1 MKSSLFTRFLAAA
14 LMTGTSL
21 AVIAPDAEAA
31 RRMGGGKSV
40 GKQSDNV
47 TKQAPPATPSKAAAA
62 QPAATPASA
71 AAPQPARNKW
81 LGPLAGLAAG
91 LGIAALLSHLGM
103 GGALAEA
110 MMTFLMIGLL
120 VAAAFFIYRMIKN
133 RNAPTLAPAGGSP
146 NGNSPFAA
154 REALQPSA
162 APTPQPFAGG
172 VPAIGSA
179 IAPAIGSGIAPA
191 IGGGIAPAAGGGTWT
206 VPAGFEV
213 DDFLHIAKMYFV
225 RMQAAWDA
233 GDEKD
238 IRNFT
243 TPEMYAEIKLDLNTR
258 TENTRT
264 DVVKVDAEFLGV
276 EEHGETTLAS
286 VRLSGLIRESADG
299 AAEAFSEVWNLEKP
313 ATARASWVLAG
324 IQQEDRPA

>member
-1 MKSSLFTRFLAAA
+1 MKSSLFTRFLAGA
-14 LMTGTSL
+14 LMTGVSL

-31 RRMGGGKSV
+31 RRLGGGKSV

-62 QPAATPASA
+62 QPAATPAAA

-103 GGALAEA
+103 GGALAQA

-133 RNAPTLAPAGGSP
+133 RNAPNLAPAGGSP

-162 APTPQPFAGG
+162 APTPQPFVGG
-172 VPAIGSA
+172 V
-179 IAPAIGSGIAPA
+179 PAIGSGIAPA
-191 IGGGIAPAAGGGTWT
+191 IGSGIAPAAGGGTWT

-243 TPEMYAEIKLDLNTR
+243 TPEMFAEIKLDLNTR

>member
-233 GDEKD
+233 ADEKD

>member
-1 MKSSLFTRFLAAA
+1 MKSSLFTRFLAGA
-14 LMTGTSL
+14 LMTGVSL

-31 RRMGGGKSV
+31 RRLGGGKSV

-62 QPAATPASA
+62 QPAATPAAA

-103 GGALAEA
+103 GGALAQA

-133 RNAPTLAPAGGSP
+133 RNAPNLAPAGGSP
-146 NGNSPFAA
+146 NGNSPFAS

-162 APTPQPFAGG
+162 APTPFAGG
-172 VPAIGSA
+172 VPAIGS
-179 IAPAIGSGIAPA
+179 GIAPA
-191 IGGGIAPAAGGGTWT
+191 FGSGIAPAAGGGTWT

-233 GDEKD
+233 RDESD
-238 IRNFT
+238 IRTFT
-243 TPEMYAEIKLDLNTR
+243 TPEMFAEIKLDLVARGDAHNQ
-258 TENTRT
+258 T
-264 DVVKVDAEFLGV
+264 DVVSLDAKLLGV
-276 EEHGETTLAS
+276 EELGEKTLAS
-286 VRLSGLIRESADG
+286 VRLSGMIRETVG
-299 AAEAFSEVWNLEKP
+299 AAPEAFNEVWNLVKP
-313 ATARASWVLAG
+313 ASARASWVLAG
-324 IQQEDRPA
+324 IQQE